1 MHFAKEVGESMTLK
15 FAQAAAELKAQGR
28 EIISL
33 GLGEP
38 DFETPKYVV
47 DATIEALK
55 SGYTHYSA
63 TQGLPE
69 LRKYIAEK
77 ATEDYG
83 VRYGSNEVIVLPGIK
98 ACLYMALSS
107 LLEPFDKVVCLS
119 PGYVSYPAL
128 VKLAEPRAEMVNVM
142 LGRDFSLNMD
152 EFRKAVN
159 KKTKC
164 IILNSP
170 HNPTGKTLSKKEVEE
185 IIRICLEN
193 DVYIISD
200 DAYEKMVFSNSDY
213 VNFAS
218 YPEIKER
225 LIITNGYSKP
235 YAMTGWRIGYAIGPE
250 NIIARMNKMQQHINT
265 NTCTFIQ
272 KGACAI
278 YENKETHLAPYV
290 KELERRAKYMHEALT
305 EGRLIKGVMPEGGFF
320 YFADISATGM
330 DSNSFCAE
338 LLKKTGVA
346 CNPGIAFGQEWD
358 DHVRFCFA
366 IQSETLERAIGLIKG
381 FEKEYGK

>member
-1 MHFAKEVGESMTLK
+1 MHFEKEVGESLTLK

-47 DATIEALK
+47 DATIEAIRN
-55 SGYTHYSA
+55 GYTHYSA
-63 TQGLPE
+63 PQGLPE
-69 LRKYIAEK
+69 LRKHIAER

-98 ACLYMALSS
+98 ASLYMALAS

-119 PGYVSYPAL
+119 PSYVSYPAL
-128 VKLAEPRAEMVNVM
+128 VKLAEPRAELVYALLDKDYNLDM
-142 LGRDFSLNMD
+142 
-152 EFRKAVN
+152 EAFRKAVN
-159 KKTKC
+159 KKIKC

-170 HNPTGKTLSKKEVEE
+170 HNPTGKILSKKEVEE
-185 IIRICLEN
+185 IIQICLEN

-213 VNFAS
+213 TNFAE
-218 YPEIKER
+218 YPDIKEK

-235 YAMTGWRIGYAIGPE
+235 YAMTGWRIGYAIGPA
-250 NIIARMNKMQQHINT
+250 NIIAKMNKMQQHINT

-272 KGACAI
+272 KGCCAI

-290 KELERRAKYMHEALT
+290 KELERRAKYLHEALT
-305 EGRLIKGVMPEGGFF
+305 EGNLFKGVMPQGGFF
-320 YFADISATGM
+320 YFADISASGL

-346 CNPGIAFGQEWD
+346 CNPGIAFGSEWD
-358 DHVRFCFA
+358 YHIRFSYA
-366 IQSETLERAIGLIKG
+366 IPAVILERAVELVKD
-381 FEKEYGK
+381 FEKEYRK